1 MSFND
6 PTITAVLI
14 ALALVLAETIKL
26 VVAWTAKKIK
36 KDKGE
41 DAQKFDVHLDPEISR
56 LIHDMSQEV
65 RMLGGVISKS
75 DQDGVPLIYS
85 SRSDAQNL
93 KVVVDVMK
101 ELSAF
106 QQRIVSLSERLDSKF
121 EKHDKE
127 DAVVFNRMENILIR
141 VDGSIRENRDNI
153 KDIIRQNDSHDKK
166 VISAVSE
173 IKDKIASR

>member
-26 VVAWTAKKIK
+26 VVAWTAKKIR
-36 KDKGE
+36 KDKGDDVQTVE
-41 DAQKFDVHLDPEISR
+41 VHLDPEVSR
-56 LIHDMSQEV
+56 IIHEMSQEV
-65 RMLGGVISKS
+65 RSLGGVISKS

-93 KVVVDVMK
+93 KTIVDVMK
-101 ELSAF
+101 EISAF
-106 QQRIVSLSERLDSKF
+106 QQRVVALSERLDGRF

-127 DAVVFNRMENILIR
+127 DAVTFNRMENILIR
-141 VDGSIRENRDNI
+141 VDSSTRENRDNI
-153 KDIIRQNDSHDKK
+153 KDIIRQNDNHDKK

-173 IKDKIASR
+173 IKDKIVSR